1 MATQDF
7 KRKLTAI
14 LSADA
19 KGYSRL
25 MGEDEGATVR
35 TITAYREIIGTIV
48 QKHRGRVV
56 DSPGDNILAEYASVV
71 DAVQSAV
78 KVQEELKTRNAELPG
93 NRRME
98 FRIGINL
105 GDVIQAGE
113 RIYGEGVNI
122 AARIEGLAEGGGI
135 CVSRSV
141 FDQVKKK
148 LPLGYEYL
156 GEHAVKNIE
165 GPVRVYRVLMEPEFV
180 GKVIGEKSP
189 ETEDVALPLPKMA
202 SIAVL
207 PFTNM
212 TGDTEQEYFSD
223 GLTEE
228 IITNLSKI
236 SRLFVIARNS
246 VFTYKGKS
254 VNVQHVGQELG
265 VRYVLEGSIRK
276 SGNRLRI
283 TAQLIDTSTG
293 HHLWA
298 ERYDRDSEDIFA
310 LQDEITLKIIS
321 ALQVQLTDGEQAIG
335 WTKGAK
341 SIEAYV
347 KWMKGRNTVER
358 FTKGDNTI
366 ARQMAKE
373 IIALDP
379 EYPRGY
385 RLLATTNLC
394 DGSFGWSKSPR
405 KSLEQAAELYHKVIE
420 MDESET
426 DCRAFLAYTYTLLRQ
441 NDQALA
447 EGTRAVD
454 FCPNSADAHVLLG
467 MCEYWAGNLE
477 EAIFSLEK
485 AIRLN
490 PFPPGWYFLTLAYT
504 YRDVGRYEEAIAE
517 FKKVLHLTPDN
528 LRACVGLAAAYSLAG
543 LHEEAN
549 ITVLEVFRI
558 NPTFTLKPFVNMLPY
573 KNNSDREVLIQ
584 ALHKVGLR

>member
-283 TAQLIDTSTG
+283 TAQLIDASTG

-310 LQDEITLKIIS
+310 LQDEITLRIIS

-335 WTKGAK
+335 WTKGTDN
-341 SIEAYV
+341 IEAYLR
-347 KWMKGRNTVER
+347 WLKGRNTVER
-358 FTKGDNTI
+358 FTKDDNTI
-366 ARQMAKE
+366 ARKMAE
-373 IIALDP
+373 EVIALDP

-385 RLLATTNLC
+385 RLLATTHLC
-394 DGSFGWSKSPR
+394 DGSLGWSKSPR
-405 KSLEQAAELYHKVIE
+405 KSLDQAAELYHKVIE
-420 MDESET
+420 MDASET
-426 DCRAFLAYTYTLLRQ
+426 DCQAFLAYTYTLLRQ
-441 NDQALA
+441 HDKALA
-447 EGTRAVD
+447 EGKRAVD
-454 FCPNSADAHVLLG
+454 FCPNSADAHALLG
-467 MCEYWAGNLE
+467 MCEYWAGNPE
-477 EAIFSLEK
+477 EAILSLGK

-490 PFPPGWYFLTLAYT
+490 PFPPGWYFLTLAYA

-517 FKKVLHLTPDN
+517 FIKVLHSTPDN

-543 LHEEAN
+543 RHEEAN
-549 ITVLEVFRI
+549 TTVSEVFRI
-558 NPTFTLKPFVNMLPY
+558 NPRFTLEPFVNMLPY
-573 KNNSDREVLIQ
+573 KNNSDKELIIQ